1 MLKYIVKN
9 AIIIIRFIAFFILR
23 DKILMKEKGY
33 VYVLTNPSFRDD
45 WVKIGKSSR
54 LPEVRGRELYNTAVP
69 LPYEIYATLQ
79 TEKFNE
85 AERMIHRS
93 IDRISDLR
101 INKGREFFNIA
112 PEAAYEIL
120 ADIKE
125 LLGDEAILELK
136 GDNVEVAKDDT
147 SGTKR
152 KVSQR
157 FDFYSRGLKVGDV
170 IKFVGDNS
178 VTAVVSNERQ
188 VLFEEEQWF
197 LSPLVKELYTRMR
210 NVYPSGAYQGPA
222 YF

>member
-1 MLKYIVKN
+1 MNV
-9 AIIIIRFIAFFILR
+9 
-23 DKILMKEKGY
+23 KGY

-120 ADIKE
+120 FDIKE

-136 GDNVEVAKDDT
+136 GDNVEVPKNELA
-147 SGTKR
+147 GTKR

-157 FDFYSRGLKVGDV
+157 FDFYSKGLKNGD
-170 IKFVGDNS
+170 IITFIGDES
-178 VTAVVSNERQ
+178 ITAVVTGERH
-188 VLFEEEQWF
+188 VLFENEQWL
-197 LSPLVKELYTRMR
+197 LSPLVRELYTRLG
-210 NVYPSGAYQGPA
+210 NVYASGAYQGPA
-222 YF
+222 YFTFKGIKLVDLPIVKNDNLSGQ

>member
-1 MLKYIVKN
+1 MNV
-9 AIIIIRFIAFFILR
+9 
-23 DKILMKEKGY
+23 KGY

-157 FDFYSRGLKVGDV
+157 FDFFSRGLKVGDV

-222 YF
+222 YFTFNGIKLVDLPIIKTDNLSGQ